1 MNLWPGRGSI
11 SEVGQGDVWGSERLE
26 SEVRKR
32 VSLLR
37 RLGIGPNS
45 RVLCCHGGTPAFFAD
60 LFAIWR
66 LGGCAVCLAP
76 NLTAAE
82 FSNIV
87 DFLSPSLVL
96 ADESFSVG
104 ASLGTPIV
112 CAKNEVERYSD
123 TEQFSPVG
131 ELDLPALI
139 LLTSGTTGVPKSVVL
154 SFRALLARLTLN
166 RSHISDDALA
176 NTLCVM
182 PTHFGHGLIGNCL
195 TPLYA
200 GKHLI
205 LAPITDA
212 RKAADLGSV
221 IDSYDVTFMSSV
233 PTIWKIVLKV
243 GKRPVGESL
252 RQVSVGSAP
261 LSKELWQDI
270 INWVGTNDVV
280 NMYGIT
286 EAANW
291 VAGAASSLLVP
302 EDGLI
307 GTMWGGTAGVL
318 DDEGQLHNEGE
329 GELALQTPA
338 LMAGYYGRPDVTA
351 EVLRGGWFHTGDI
364 ASIDTAGV
372 MRLIGR
378 KKSEINRAGI
388 KVHPEELDSLLERHP
403 EVIEACTF
411 GMPDKIS
418 GETVAAAVRLAP
430 ESNLNSE
437 ALRRWTLERIRRE
450 NVPERW
456 FFLDEIPKS
465 ERGKINRQ
473 AVMTQC
479 MKLAQD
485 Q

>member
-1 MNLWPGRGSI
+1 
-11 SEVGQGDVWGSERLE
+11 
-26 SEVRKR
+26 
-32 VSLLR
+32 
-37 RLGIGPNS
+37 
-45 RVLCCHGGTPAFFAD
+45 
-60 LFAIWR
+60 
-66 LGGCAVCLAP
+66 LAP

-82 FSNIV
+82 LTNIV
-87 DFLSPSLVL
+87 DFLSPSLML
-96 ADESFSVG
+96 TDESFSGG
-104 ASLGTPIV
+104 AGSGIPIV
-112 CAKNEVERYSD
+112 CAKNEVGRYCD
-123 TEQFSPVG
+123 TEQFNPVG
-131 ELDLPALI
+131 ELDSPALI
-139 LLTSGTTGVPKSVVL
+139 LLTSGTTGIPKSVVL

-166 RSHISDDALA
+166 RIHISDDALA

-221 IDSYDVTFMSSV
+221 IDAYDVTFM
-233 PTIWKIVLKV
+233 
-243 GKRPVGESL
+243 SL

-261 LSKELWQDI
+261 LSKELWQEI
-270 INWVGTNDVV
+270 IDWVGTNNVV
-280 NMYGIT
+280 NMYGAT

-291 VAGAASSLLVP
+291 IAGATSSLLAP

-307 GTMWGGTAGVL
+307 GTMWGGNAGVL

-329 GELALQTPA
+329 GELVLQTPS
-338 LMAGYYGRPDVTA
+338 LMAGYYGQPDLTA
-351 EVLRGGWFHTGDI
+351 EVLRGGWFRTGDI
-364 ASIDTAGV
+364 GSIDRAGV

-388 KVHPEELDSLLERHP
+388 KVQPEELDSLLERHP

-411 GMPDKIS
+411 GMPDEIS
-418 GETVAAAVRLAP
+418 GETVAAAIQLAP

-437 ALRRWTLERIRRE
+437 SLRGWALERIRRE

-456 FFLDEIPKS
+456 FFIDEIPKS
-465 ERGKINRQ
+465 DRGKINRQ
-473 AVMTQC
+473 TVMAQC
-479 MKLAQD
+479 MKVAQD
-485 Q
+485 

>member
-11 SEVGQGDVWGSERLE
+11 SEVGQGEVWDSKRLE

-37 RLGIGPNS
+37 KLGIGHDS

-82 FSNIV
+82 LSNIV
-87 DFLSPSLVL
+87 DFLSPSLL
-96 ADESFSVG
+96 LTDESFSGG
-104 ASLGTPIV
+104 AGSGTPIV
-112 CAKNEVERYSD
+112 CAKNEVERYCD

-131 ELDLPALI
+131 ELDSPALI
-139 LLTSGTTGVPKSVVL
+139 LLTSGTTGIPKSVVL

-166 RSHISDDALA
+166 RLHISDDALA

-212 RKAADLGSV
+212 KKAADLGSV
-221 IDSYDVTFMSSV
+221 IDAYDVTFMSSV

-243 GKRPVGESL
+243 GKRPGDESL

-270 INWVGTNDVV
+270 IDWVGTNNVV
-280 NMYGIT
+280 NMYGVT

-291 VAGAASSLLVP
+291 IAGAASSLLAP

-307 GTMWGGTAGVL
+307 GTMWGGSAGVL

-329 GELALQTPA
+329 GELVLQTPA
-338 LMAGYYGRPDVTA
+338 LMAGYYGQPDVTA
-351 EVLRGGWFHTGDI
+351 EVLRGGWFRTGDI
-364 ASIDTAGV
+364 GRINTDGV

-388 KVHPEELDSLLERHP
+388 KVQPEELDSLLERHP

-411 GMPDKIS
+411 GMPDEIS
-418 GETVAAAVRLAP
+418 GETVAAAIQLAP

-437 ALRRWTLERIRRE
+437 SLRGWALERIRRE

-473 AVMTQC
+473 TIMIQC
-479 MKLAQD
+479 MKVAQD

>member
-1 MNLWPGRGSI
+1 MDLWPGRGSI
-11 SEVGQGDVWGSERLE
+11 SEVGQGEVWDSNRLE

-32 VSLLR
+32 TSLLR
-37 RLGIGPNS
+37 RLGIGPDS

-66 LGGCAVCLAP
+66 LGACAVCLAP
-76 NLTAAE
+76 NLTATE
-82 FSNIV
+82 LSNIV

-96 ADESFSVG
+96 VDESFSG
-104 ASLGTPIV
+104 RASLGIPIV
-112 CAKNEVERYSD
+112 CAKNEIEIYCD
-123 TEQFSPVG
+123 TEPFSPIG
-131 ELDLPALI
+131 ELDSPALI
-139 LLTSGTTGVPKSVVL
+139 LLTSGTTGIPKSVVL
-154 SFRALLARLTLN
+154 SFRALVARLTLN
-166 RSHISDDALA
+166 RLHISDDALA

-221 IDSYDVTFMSSV
+221 IDAYDVTFMSSV

-243 GKRPVGESL
+243 GKPPVDESL

-261 LSKELWQDI
+261 LSTELWKDI
-270 INWVGTNDVV
+270 IDWVGINEVV

-286 EAANW
+286 ESANW
-291 VAGAASSLLVP
+291 VAGAASSLLGT

-307 GTMWGGTAGVL
+307 GTMWGGRAGVL
-318 DDEGQLHNEGE
+318 DDEGLLQTEGQ
-329 GELALQTPA
+329 GELVLQSPA
-338 LMAGYYGRPDVTA
+338 SMSGYYGRPELTS

-364 ASIDTAGV
+364 GTIDTSGV

-388 KVHPEELDSLLERHP
+388 KIHPEELDSLLERHP

-411 GMPDKIS
+411 GVSDEVS
-418 GETVAAAVRLAP
+418 GEIVAAAIQLRP

-437 ALRRWTLERIRRE
+437 VLREWALERIRRE

-456 FFLDEIPKS
+456 FFIDEIPKS

-473 AVMTQC
+473 TVMNQC
-479 MKLAQD
+479 MKVEENE
-485 Q
+485 